1 MVEHPSTTLP
11 SLGETARQ
19 QPAGAHARSPAKRR
33 KLALPSCQQARKAP
47 AFFVA
52 TAAAPPAE
60 RSFAITATRGL
71 SAHLNPKKQ
80 KSHSKQV
87 LAFPPGGSFAVCT
100 APCERVMYSTRDLGS
115 LGRKQKT
122 KNNAASLSARSQARS
137 NKLTKSPST
146 TSYLHF
152 LD

>member
-1 MVEHPSTTLP
+1 MVEHHPSTTLP

-47 AFFVA
+47 AFFIA
-52 TAAAPPAE
+52 TASAPPAE
-60 RSFAITATRGL
+60 RSLAITATRGL

-87 LAFPPGGSFAVCT
+87 FAFPPGRGVPLQFAPLHASVSCT
-100 APCERVMYSTRDLGS
+100 VHVILDLWEENK
-115 LGRKQKT
+115 KQKIT
-122 KNNAASLSARSQARS
+122 QRPSQLARRRD
-137 NKLTKSPST
+137 P
-146 TSYLHF
+146 TS
-152 LD
+152 